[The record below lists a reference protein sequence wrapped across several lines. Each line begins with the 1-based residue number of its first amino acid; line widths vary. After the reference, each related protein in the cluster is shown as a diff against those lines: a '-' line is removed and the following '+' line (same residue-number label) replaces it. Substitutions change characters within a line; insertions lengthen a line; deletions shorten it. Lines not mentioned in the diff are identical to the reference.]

1 MSDLLVR
8 LTVVIVLSATAA
20 CSQAPAPVIFG
31 NDSGTSSGKIPPL
44 PPDPPADRLIA
55 RIPPL
60 PPQKPAVPGA
70 SVLAVASESVGSGDL
85 IARIE
90 QILYADANAPAPA
103 PVVEEVVATGSGTVS
118 VITVERGDTVYGLS
132 RRLNVTPRQIIEVN
146 GLEAPYELLVGQRL
160 TIPGSESSTIA
171 WVEESGVVEPPAVP
185 AGIVTEIPDPAPRT
199 ELNFIW
205 PVQGTVISAYG
216 PKSDGLHND
225 GINIAAPAGTPVVA
239 AEDGVVAYTGD
250 ELRGYG
256 NLVLVKHANGW
267 VSAYAH
273 NAQVYVSRGQ
283 TVLRGDV
290 IASVGASG
298 SVTTPQSHFELRQG
312 TGAVDPVP
320 YLNNL

>member
-1 MSDLLVR
+1 MKILTRWLL
-8 LTVVIVLSATAA
+8 LLLPLLAAA
-20 CSQAPAPVIFG
+20 CTQAPAPVTFG
-31 NDSGTSSGKIPPL
+31 NDRSDSSGSMPPL
-44 PPDPPADRLIA
+44 PPDPPASRLIA
-55 RIPPL
+55 KIPPL
-60 PPQKPAVPGA
+60 PEPKPPVPGQ
-70 SVLAVASESVGSGDL
+70 SVRTVASDPVESDDL

-90 QILYADANAPAPA
+90 QILFADANAPEPA
-103 PVVEEVVATGSGTVS
+103 PVEEEVVTTDAGTVS
-118 VITVERGDTVYGLS
+118 MITVERGDTVYGLS
-132 RRLNVTPRQIIEVN
+132 RRLDVTPREIIEVN
-146 GLEAPYELLVGQRL
+146 EIEAPYELYVGQRL
-160 TIPGSESSTIA
+160 KIPGSEFSTLA
-171 WVEESGVVEPPAVP
+171 WVEELGVIKAPVGVA
-185 AGIVTEIPDPAPRT
+185 TEIPDPAPRSD
-199 ELNFIW
+199 LQFIW
-205 PVQGTVISAYG
+205 PVSGSVISTYG

-273 NAQVYVSRGQ
+273 NAQIFMARGQ

-298 SVTTPQSHFELRQG
+298 GVTTPQSHFELRRG